1 MHGVLIGA
9 ILVLSLLG
17 MPIGYALGSAT
28 LLALLYSGSFPLILI
43 PQQFPGSIPFPSWP
57 SPSSFWRAT

>member
-1 MHGVLIGA
+1 MHGVLIGT

-43 PQQFPGSIPFPSWP
+43 PQQFFSGAVDRKSVV
-57 SPSSFWRAT
+57 

>member
-28 LLALLYSGSFPLILI
+28 LLALLYNYQIG
-43 PQQFPGSIPFPSWP
+43 
-57 SPSSFWRAT
+57 RASCRERV

>member
-28 LLALLYSGSFPLILI
+28 LLALLYSVSFPLILI
-43 PQQFPGSIPFPSWP
+43 PQQFFSGIDSFPK
-57 SPSSFWRAT
+57 